1 MNGPIQLAYLA
12 GGFPA
17 DPVGLMLVYSLVY
30 VVGLLAI
37 AAAGWSLRVRV
48 RRGHPAAP
56 AQ

>member
-17 DPVGLMLVYSLVY
+17 DPVGLMLVHSLVY
-30 VVGLLAI
+30 VIALLAI

-48 RRGHPAAP
+48 RRGRPVMP